1 MRREAPEGNRVLG
14 SVHLRLL
21 IVVRD
26 RDERPHTP
34 VDRLVAYVADGCRTL
49 PSLINASMGV
59 GTMAITE
66 AALSATE
73 QRARYED
80 LGYVTYPT
88 MLDGSE
94 VAVLRA
100 ALDELLD
107 EASRIPPDDGGL
119 KGRDA
124 LTTSE
129 KFSFTMSATG
139 ERHVRRIFNPIAHH
153 QAFMD
158 LVHNDKILDAVENL
172 IGPDIQ
178 IHHTKLNLKPPSS
191 PNARFEWHQDYPFFP
206 HTNYDLIAV
215 AIHIDEST
223 EENGCLRVIPGI
235 HKGGPLEHMFA
246 ADGAFSSQ
254 IRDQSV
260 IPDESR
266 WVNVTSPAGGVE
278 MHHCNMVHSS
288 TANRGVKPRSAVI
301 IQYRAADNVQLS
313 PYSPTQPGYGMLVR
327 GTLPYKARMLDGST
341 VQLPTPIKDP
351 TQRDG

>member
-1 MRREAPEGNRVLG
+1 MATMAQPAAAADQKARY
-14 SVHLRLL
+14 
-21 IVVRD
+21 
-26 RDERPHTP
+26 DER
-34 VDRLVAYVADGCRTL
+34 
-49 PSLINASMGV
+49 
-59 GTMAITE
+59 
-66 AALSATE
+66 
-73 QRARYED
+73 
-80 LGYVTYPT
+80 GYLTFPD
-88 MLDGSE
+88 MLDRSE
-94 VAVLRA
+94 VSVLRA

-107 EASRIPPDDGGL
+107 EASRIPDDRSNLSGL
-119 KGRDA
+119 DA
-124 LTTSE
+124 LTTSA
-129 KFSFTMSATG
+129 KFSFTLSATG

-158 LVHNDKILDAVENL
+158 LVFNAKILDAVETL
-172 IGPDIQ
+172 IGPNIQ
-178 IHHTKLNLKPPSS
+178 VHHTKLNLKPPASHH
-191 PNARFEWHQDYPFFP
+191 ARFEWHQDYPFFP

-215 AIHIDEST
+215 AVHIDEST

-235 HKGGPLEHMFA
+235 HKLGPLEHMFA

-266 WVNVTSPAGGVE
+266 WVSVTSPAGGVE

-288 TANRGVKPRSAVI
+288 TANRGVKPRSAMI

-313 PYSPTQPGYGMLVR
+313 PYTSTQPGYGMLVR
-327 GTLPYKARMLDGST
+327 GANPYKARLLDGTT